1 MDAQLVNPFS
11 DGYWN
16 WDDLRQTLQFI
27 SRDPAMRTTS
37 AIKQKSF
44 NFAPKSSAPGS
55 GAGVYEIKFRDVTDK
70 LDKLIFRRYFQRR
83 VKPLEPDVVTV
94 QDLRDI
100 ALYLANPK
108 DLSIEFINYFHIQP
122 VDRFLRALIIY
133 FQYYLDVWEVIE
145 SKREEKAR
153 KIRQPIALELEDVV
167 RDNLEDLRAL
177 VAREY
182 LVIIGGV
189 GEAKKFHHMAGRMTS
204 LSGKDRR
211 LFEMLIQMAVRV
223 VWIALQRKHLLLIE
237 LEMNRMFRGDSFNL
251 VTHRKNVNASK
262 RNPEEDRV
270 LIGAANLFERKL
282 LQRSPVIKELI
293 FAEHDHRLL
302 GAGVRLFQPRDDR
315 IDFIEACYSVPEEQI
330 NKMGIALGLLGIPR
344 EEFDPVLLSRERTSK
359 TYTKKITEIPEFKLP
374 PKTDHSYLELPNIF
388 PKERGRFEET
398 AQSINARE
406 AQCRMWVRHV
416 RCALLGFPDTTSD
429 RGRHDSLSRISVTSG
444 KGEDETL

>member
-1 MDAQLVNPFS
+1 MSYPGGLFNNGS
-11 DGYWN
+11 WI
-16 WDDLRQTLQFI
+16 WDNSINSLSFI
-27 SRDPAMRTTS
+27 KSRDGKSRTFS
-37 AIKQKSF
+37 QIKQTMTTTNLANIEENYPLGI
-44 NFAPKSSAPGS
+44 NFRA
-55 GAGVYEIKFRDVTDK
+55 ITDK
-70 LDKLIFRRYFQRR
+70 LEKIIFKRYFQRR
-83 VKPLEPDVVTV
+83 VKPDEPSVITV
-94 QDLRDI
+94 QDLKDV
-100 ALYLANPK
+100 ALYSANSM
-108 DLSIEFINYFHIQP
+108 DLNLDFILFIHTQT
-122 VDRFLRALIIY
+122 VDRFFRSLIIY
-133 FQYYLDVWEVIE
+133 FQCFLDIWEKML
-145 SKREEKAR
+145 KRREHEKD
-153 KIRQPIALELEDVV
+153 KLRQPIVEELENLA
-167 RDNLEDLRAL
+167 RDNLSDLRAL
-177 VAREY
+177 VARSY
-182 LVIIGGV
+182 LAVIAGFGD
-189 GEAKKFHHMAGRMTS
+189 AKKFHHLKGTCS
-204 LSGKDRR
+204 LSDKDRM
-211 LFEMLIQMAVRV
+211 LFEKLMCIAVRI
-223 VWIALQRKHLLLIE
+223 VWIALQRKHFNVIE

-315 IDFIEACYSVPEEQI
+315 IDFIEACYSVPEEHI